1 MLGLNLKPVAARVPA
16 MAAALLALP
25 MAITA
30 LTPMESQ
37 AETANRELTVT
48 ISNAKALD
56 KADEFSNGDLY
67 AKITIDG
74 EAQKTPAIK
83 GDNEI
88 KPNWKITRKVASGTH
103 KIKVELYDKDVTQ
116 DDAIDINR
124 VDKKRDL
131 DFTVT
136 SKCRIE
142 GFSSSYKCG
151 SSITRAGGEAK
162 KAEITF
168 SVSVK

>member
-1 MLGLNLKPVAARVPA
+1 MLKNNLKAPAIAAG
-16 MAAALLALP
+16 LLALP
-25 MAITA
+25 LAVMAFA
-30 LTPMESQ
+30 PLSQ

-48 ISNAKALD
+48 IISAKALD

-74 EAQKTPAIK
+74 EAQKTPVIK

-88 KPNWKITRKVASGTH
+88 KPNWKITKKVGSGSH
-103 KIKVELYDKDVTQ
+103 KVKVELYDKDVTK
-116 DDAIDINR
+116 DDPVDINR

-136 SKCRIE
+136 SGCRIE
-142 GFSSSYKCG
+142 GFSSTYKCG
-151 SSITRAGGEAK
+151 SSITRAGGEVK
-162 KAEITF
+162 KAEITI
-168 SVSVK
+168 SVDVKK